1 MLSPIS
7 QSFIAVIIVSL
18 ISLIGI
24 FTLGIKIAHL
34 KKILIYVIAFSAG
47 TMMGDVFFH
56 LLPESAEEYGFTTI
70 MSISII

>member
-1 MLSPIS
+1 MSPIT
-7 QSFIAVIIVSL
+7 QSFIAVAIVSL

-24 FTLGIKIAHL
+24 LTLGIKIAHL

-56 LLPESAEEYGFTTI
+56 LLPESVEEYGFTITI
-70 MSISII
+70 SVSII